1 MIAGSL
7 FLPEGTC
14 ALLLAGAAV
23 RQPGKD
29 ADDGRAENDDGE
41 GNGEKED
48 RDEGDARKPDHGP
61 GLERALADT
70 EHRFEHDG
78 KHSSLEAKEKR
89 GNDR

>member
-1 MIAGSL
+1 MRAAARG
-7 FLPEGTC
+7 C
-14 ALLLAGAAV
+14 AAV
-23 RQPGKD
+23 QQPGKD

-78 KHSSLEAKEKR
+78 KHSGLEAKEKR